1 MGFVLGFAKKYGF
14 CLTSVGHTFT
24 LRKDDMP
31 IHEAFKILGPPL
43 PLAPWPRPAQHLID
57 LEWPLI
63 ALSPDHHVLVRVSL
77 WPWLWLSFC
86 QGSTDKKTSTFRIVA
101 TGLVTGLDKTLDVVK
116 KLKLTGTPY
125 KIFKNTAFMKG
136 MFSSL
141 LEVQFL
147 QTLLPS
153 RSPQGLTSCELTLIR
168 FSLT

>member
-1 MGFVLGFAKKYGF
+1 M
-14 CLTSVGHTFT
+14 
-24 LRKDDMP
+24 
-31 IHEAFKILGPPL
+31 
-43 PLAPWPRPAQHLID
+43 
-57 LEWPLI
+57 
-63 ALSPDHHVLVRVSL
+63 
-77 WPWLWLSFC
+77 
-86 QGSTDKKTSTFRIVA
+86 A

-168 FSLT
+168 FSLNVIQTSDPLVGW